1 MSPAA
6 CHGGEKVGSDKN
18 SGPAQVF
25 LINLRSG
32 QEDFGQE
39 KFSGF

>member
-1 MSPAA
+1 MLPDA

-18 SGPAQVF
+18 SGTEQVF
-25 LINLRSG
+25 LINLRSS
-32 QEDFGQE
+32 QEDFGKE